1 MAETQSPVSQLTAE
15 GEQQHMKVFRDPQTV
30 AAPLAGYSHQAE
42 VTGPV
47 RWLVLSGQ
55 VGQTPA
61 GELPEDPIE
70 QLGNALANVTANLAA
85 AGMGHADLVKLTLY
99 FAGPIDVGQRRAVLS
114 GWLDGLRPCMTVLTV
129 AGLATPELRVEV
141 EALACADA

>member
-1 MAETQSPVSQLTAE
+1 
-15 GEQQHMKVFRDPQTV
+15 MKVFRDPPTV

-55 VGQTPA
+55 VGQSPA
-61 GELPEDPIE
+61 GELPEDPIA
-70 QLGNALANVTANLAA
+70 QLENALANVTANLEA
-85 AGMGHADLVKLTLY
+85 AGMGQADLVKLTLY
-99 FAGPIDVGQRRAVLS
+99 FAGPVDLQRRREVLG

-129 AGLATPELRVEV
+129 AGLATPDLRVEV

>member
-1 MAETQSPVSQLTAE
+1 
-15 GEQQHMKVFRDPQTV
+15 MKVFRDPPTV

-42 VTGPV
+42 ITGPV

-61 GELPEDPIE
+61 GELPEDPVE
-70 QLGNALANVTANLAA
+70 QLGNALANVTANLEA
-85 AGMGHADLVKLTLY
+85 AGMGNADLVKLTLY
-99 FAGPIDVGQRRAVLS
+99 LAGPIDLERRREVLA
-114 GWLDGLRPCMTVLTV
+114 GWLGGLRPCMTVLTV
-129 AGLATPELRVEV
+129 AALATPDLRVEV